1 MRYIPTTSEE
11 RERMLRTIGVGS
23 IGDLFADIPASVRLQ
38 RPLRLRP
45 PLGDLETIAYLRA
58 LAEQNGHA
66 DRLTCFVGAGAYDHF
81 IPPLVWQLAGRG
93 EFLTAYT
100 PYQAEIMQGE
110 LQAAYEYQTM
120 ICELLAMDIANA
132 SMYDGA
138 SALAEAAV
146 MARDLTRRDRVVVS
160 RAVHPEYRQV
170 LRTYTEPLGIEITET
185 PHEDGITPIHAIRRT
200 LNGETAAV
208 IIQHPNFFG
217 CMEEAVGIG
226 EAAHAAGALFV
237 LATSDPLAFGLLA
250 PPGELG
256 ADIVAGEGQA
266 LGNPLNF
273 GGPYLGII
281 ATRQGFARR
290 MPGRL
295 VGATVDTEGRRG
307 FVLTLQT
314 REQHIRREKATS
326 NICTNEALNALAAA
340 IYLSALGKD
349 GVRKVAELCV
359 RKAHYLRQRIAALDG
374 FEIAFRPPGFHEF
387 VVRTPRP
394 AEAVARR
401 LVREGFLGGLPLG
414 RFYRGMRNALLVCVT
429 ESRTKDQMDR
439 FVEAM
444 ARAIAPRRRR
454 MGAPA

>member
-1 MRYIPTTSEE
+1 MRYIPTTPEE

-23 IGDLFADIPASVRLQ
+23 IDALFADIPVSIRLH
-38 RPLRLRP
+38 RPLRLKP
-45 PLGDLETIAYLRA
+45 ALSDPEAIAYLRT
-58 LAEQNGHA
+58 LAEQNRHA
-66 DRLTCFVGAGAYDHF
+66 DRLICFMGGGAYDHF
-81 IPPLVWQLAGRG
+81 VPPLVWQLAGRG

-120 ICELLAMDIANA
+120 ICELLTMDIANA

-138 SALAEAAV
+138 SALAESAV
-146 MARDLTRRDRVVVS
+146 MARDLTRRNRVVVS
-160 RAVHPEYRQV
+160 QAVHPEYRQV
-170 LRTYTEPLGIEITET
+170 LRTYTEPLEIEIVET
-185 PHEDGITPIHAIRRT
+185 PHEDGITPVQAVGRV
-200 LNGETAAV
+200 LNDQTAAV

-217 CMEEAVGIG
+217 CLEDAKEIG
-226 EAAHAAGALFV
+226 EAAHAVGALFV
-237 LATSDPLAFGLLA
+237 LATADPLAFGLLT

-266 LGNPLNF
+266 LGNHLNF

-281 ATRQGFARR
+281 ATRQGFVRR

-295 VGATVDTEGRRG
+295 VGCTVDTEGRRG

-349 GVRKVAELCV
+349 GVRKAAELCL
-359 RKAHYLRQRIAALDG
+359 RNAHYLKQRIAVLDG
-374 FEIAFRPPGFHEF
+374 FEIAFRQPGFHEF

-429 ESRTKDQMDR
+429 ESRTREQMDR
-439 FVEAM
+439 FVEAL
-444 ARAIAPRRRR
+444 ARVVAPRHRR